1 MTLPSMLDQL
11 SAQIKAAMLARDADR
26 LSTLRMLKS
35 ALGYLQIERKSEPLT
50 DADFIAMV
58 QREIKKR
65 QDSITQFEQGGR
77 MELAEKEKQEA
88 IILQTFLPIPLTLL
102 ELEAMVVATIQTL
115 GATGKKEMGAVIKS
129 VQAQAAGRADG
140 KSISA
145 LVGRL
150 LP

>member
-1 MTLPSMLDQL
+1 
-11 SAQIKAAMLARDADR
+11 MLARDADR

-129 VQAQAAGRADG
+129 VQAEAAGRADG

>member
-1 MTLPSMLDQL
+1 MLDQL

-50 DADFIAMV
+50 DADSIAMV

-115 GATGKKEMGAVIKS
+115 GATGKKEMGLVIKS

>member
-1 MTLPSMLDQL
+1 MVDQL
-11 SAQIKAAMLARDADR
+11 SAHIKAAMLARDADR

-115 GATGKKEMGAVIKS
+115 GATGKKEMGLVIKS

>member
-1 MTLPSMLDQL
+1 MLDQL

>member
-1 MTLPSMLDQL
+1 
-11 SAQIKAAMLARDADR
+11 
-26 LSTLRMLKS
+26 
-35 ALGYLQIERKSEPLT
+35 
-50 DADFIAMV
+50 
-58 QREIKKR
+58 
-65 QDSITQFEQGGR
+65 

-115 GATGKKEMGAVIKS
+115 GATGKKEMGLVIKS

>member
-1 MTLPSMLDQL
+1 MAPPSMLDQL
-11 SAQIKAAMLARDADR
+11 GAQIKAAMLARDADR

-50 DADFIAMV
+50 DTDFITMV

-77 MELAEKEKQEA
+77 MELAAKEKQEA
-88 IILQTFLPIPLTLL
+88 IILQTFLPIPLTLV
-102 ELEAMVVATIQTL
+102 ELEAMVVATIQSL

-129 VQAQAAGRADG
+129 VQAEAAGRADG

>member
-1 MTLPSMLDQL
+1 MLDQL
-11 SAQIKAAMLARDADR
+11 GAQIKAAMLARDADR

-50 DADFIAMV
+50 DTDFITMV

-77 MELAEKEKQEA
+77 MELAAKEKQEA
-88 IILQTFLPIPLTLL
+88 IILQTFLPIPLTLV
-102 ELEAMVVATIQTL
+102 ELEAMVVATIQSL

-129 VQAQAAGRADG
+129 VQAEAAGRADG

>member
-1 MTLPSMLDQL
+1 MLDEL

-102 ELEAMVVATIQTL
+102 ELEAMVVATIQSL
-115 GATGKKEMGAVIKS
+115 GATGKKEMGLVIKS

>member
-1 MTLPSMLDQL
+1 MLDQL

-102 ELEAMVVATIQTL
+102 ELEAMVVATIQSL
-115 GATGKKEMGAVIKS
+115 GATGKKEMGLVIKS

>member
-1 MTLPSMLDQL
+1 MLDQL
-11 SAQIKAAMLARDADR
+11 SAQIKAAMLARDAER

-102 ELEAMVVATIQTL
+102 ELEAMVVATIQSL
-115 GATGKKEMGAVIKS
+115 GATGKKEMGSVIKS
-129 VQAQAAGRADG
+129 VQAEAAGRADG

>member
-1 MTLPSMLDQL
+1 MSTPSLQDQL
-11 SAQIKAAMLARDADR
+11 NQQIKSAMLARDADK

-35 ALGYLQIERKSEPLT
+35 TVGYLLIERKIESLPDPEFVT
-50 DADFIAMV
+50 VV

-65 QDSITQFEQGGR
+65 QDSITQFELGGR
-77 MELAEKEKQEA
+77 LELAAKEKLE
-88 IILQTFLPIPLTLL
+88 IPILQQFLPIPLTSL
-102 ELEAMVVATIQTL
+102 ELESLVKATIINL

-129 VQAQAAGRADG
+129 VQAEAAGRADG

-145 LVGRL
+145 LVGKL

>member
-1 MTLPSMLDQL
+1 MLDQL

-129 VQAQAAGRADG
+129 VQAEAAGRADG